1 VVDHGV
7 GPLRLLRGRFDQ
19 AAAVVERERLRAKRE
34 GNKASTCA
42 GPRRSSS
49 SGARQIKRSNPSV
62 ERPKVAAT
70 PARKITMA
78 VSPDVSTV

>member
-7 GPLRLLRGRFDQ
+7 DPLRLLHDHVDQ
-19 AAAVVERERLRAKRE
+19 AAAVVERERLREKRE
-34 GNKASTCA
+34 GDKESTCA
-42 GPRRSSS
+42 DPRRSSS
-49 SGARQIKRSNPSV
+49 SGARQIKKRIPSV

-78 VSPDVSTV
+78 VSPDVPTV